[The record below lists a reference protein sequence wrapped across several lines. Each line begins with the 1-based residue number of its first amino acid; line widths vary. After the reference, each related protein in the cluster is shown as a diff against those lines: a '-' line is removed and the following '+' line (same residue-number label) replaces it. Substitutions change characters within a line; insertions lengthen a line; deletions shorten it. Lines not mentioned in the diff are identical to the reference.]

1 MDINY
6 LLNKYITQLEQI
18 INNILMS
25 IVSYKIKIIQ
35 ENTELRIYK
44 LENNIT
50 INTRQLSG
58 NEKFLIN
65 IAFKCALNK
74 MAISYKSDFIIIDE
88 GFGSFDSDKLNKIS
102 ELFDVLK
109 KEFDKC
115 IIISHLD
122 KIKNMNNTVLRV
134 KRDEKGYSKII

>member
-1 MDINY
+1 M
-6 LLNKYITQLEQI
+6 
-18 INNILMS
+18 
-25 IVSYKIKIIQ
+25 VYKK
-35 ENTELRIYK
+35 NTELRIYK

-58 NEKFLIN
+58 NEKFVIN

-88 GFGSFDSDKLNKIS
+88 GFGSFDGDKLNKIG

-122 KIKNMNNTVLRV
+122 KIKNMNNTVLMV
-134 KRDEKGYSKII
+134 KRDENGYSKII